1 VVGGGGGAAERDS
14 DRHAAGGDGELV
26 RYYLLPTTYDLRPTT
41 YHYTTHDL
49 PGELVREHDGE
60 DEGHG
65 GGQVGVIT
73 R

>member
-1 VVGGGGGAAERDS
+1 MPPAEMAS
-14 DRHAAGGDGELV
+14 SCA
-26 RYYLLPTTYDLRPTT
+26 TTYYLRPTT
-41 YHYTTHDL
+41 YHLPPTTYDLPPTTYDYTTHDL

>member
-1 VVGGGGGAAERDS
+1 MPPAEMAS
-14 DRHAAGGDGELV
+14 SYATN
-26 RYYLLPTTYDLRPTT
+26 LLLTTYDLPPTTYDLRPTAYDLRPTT
-41 YHYTTHDL
+41 YYYTTHDL